1 MLAWRRGSGRAKLAL
16 MLDVLDA
23 LRESLAPRYD
33 VEREIGTGGMARVY
47 LAVEQ
52 HPRRRVA
59 IKVLDPEV
67 STRLLR
73 ERFIREVDL
82 SSNLSHPHIVPIF
95 SAGEAGGLFYYVM
108 PYVEGE
114 SLRHRLL
121 RQRRLPLE
129 DVLYIAG
136 DVADALS
143 FAHGQG
149 IIHRDIKPENI
160 LLSGTHAIVADFG
173 IARAISAAGSLTL
186 TQAGQSVGSP
196 GYMSP
201 EQAMATGDLDARTD
215 IYSLGCVV
223 FEMLAGESP
232 AASMTERRIHNWPA
246 LEASAA
252 MQRAEAGMA
261 RAVKHAISRALA
273 PLPDDRFPT
282 VADFA
287 TALGGTAHRI
297 SVPSRGVLRGR
308 RGRRLAL
315 AAGVVFAL
323 LGTGT
328 AVYLLRGRASGLN
341 ERRVVVAVIENHTG
355 DPTLDNIGHMA
366 ADWVTQG
373 LAQTGLVE
381 VVPSV
386 SVMSSSRA
394 PGGHG
399 TGHLDAV
406 GLRRLGRET
415 GAGTVVSGAYYR
427 QADSLRF
434 QVQISASGDGTVLR
448 ALDPV
453 AGPISQPLAAVEALR
468 QRVMAALA
476 TLFDSRLSFWAKTA
490 GQPPSFAAYQEFIQG
505 LDRMVQWDSRGAIA
519 HFTRAAR
526 EDTTFKLP
534 LIFAAHEHMDLG
546 EFARADSIAHAVER
560 APGPLSSLDRHYL
573 TWVLA
578 ETAGDR
584 QRALETA
591 REMGAIAP
599 NSETLWLVAQCALAL
614 NRPREMA
621 DALTTLGPDR
631 GLFRGWSVYW
641 FYLSFAH
648 HLMGDY
654 DRELKVALEGRR
666 RHPSELTVLA
676 AEVRALAALGRTA
689 AISERLTEAPSLP
702 PQPGWS
708 PADIAL
714 LAAFELAA
722 HDHRADA
729 PVASRW
735 AVHWLQGRPAAEGR
749 AVANR
754 FRLAVAHYLS
764 GQLDTTRG
772 LLEGL
777 VQEKT
782 VEARDSASLRW
793 FSAITGDLPDHLT
806 FLGFLG
812 VVAAREG
819 KPADA
824 LRIDRE
830 LQAMSPRYVYGRHTM
845 WRARIHAV
853 IGERDAAVTLVQEAF
868 AQGYARGGVM
878 HLYPSLASLRDDP
891 AYQELLKPKE

>member
-1 MLAWRRGSGRAKLAL
+1 
-16 MLDVLDA
+16 MLDVLDS
-23 LRESLAPRYD
+23 LRASLASRYD
-33 VEREIGTGGMARVY
+33 VEREIGSGGMARVF
-47 LAVEQ
+47 LALEQ

-82 SSNLSHPHIVPIF
+82 SSKLSHPHIVPIF

-121 RQRRLPLE
+121 REKRLSLE
-129 DVLYIAG
+129 DALHFAG
-136 DVADALS
+136 DVADALG

-160 LLSGTHAIVADFG
+160 LLSGDHAIVADFG

-186 TQAGQSVGSP
+186 TQAGQPIGSP

-201 EQAMATGDLDARTD
+201 EQAMALGDLDARTD
-215 IYSLGCVV
+215 IYSLGCVL
-223 FEMLAGESP
+223 FEMLAGEAP
-232 AASMTERRIHNWPA
+232 VASLTERRVHNWAA
-246 LEASAA
+246 LEASRS
-252 MQRAEAGMA
+252 MQRVEPGIG

-282 VADFA
+282 AAEFA
-287 TALGGTAHRI
+287 AALGGPPHRI
-297 SVPSRGVLRGR
+297 STPSRGPFAGR
-308 RGRRLAL
+308 RGRRAAFVLAAVAAL
-315 AAGVVFAL
+315 AGAGVATQV
-323 LGTGT
+323 
-328 AVYLLRGRASGLN
+328 LRGGRGSRLN

-355 DPTLDNIGHMA
+355 DPALDNIGHMA

-386 SVMSSSRA
+386 SVMSSSR
-394 PGGHG
+394 
-399 TGHLDAV
+399 GHLDPV
-406 GLRRLGRET
+406 GLRALGRET

-427 QADSLRF
+427 QRDSIRF
-434 QVQISASGDGTVLR
+434 QVQITAASDGTVLR

-453 AGPISQPLAAVEALR
+453 AGPIAQPLAAVEALR
-468 QRVMAALA
+468 QRVMAGLA
-476 TLFDSRLSFWAKTA
+476 TLFDSRLSLWAKTA

-505 LDRMVQWDSRGAIA
+505 LDRMVQWDSRGAIG
-519 HFTRAAR
+519 HFRQAAQQ
-526 EDTTFKLP
+526 DTTFRLP

-546 EFARADSIAHAVER
+546 EFATADSIAHAVER
-560 APGPLSSLDRHYL
+560 SPGPLSPLDRHYL

-578 ETAGDR
+578 QTRGDR

-591 REMGAIAP
+591 REMATIAP

-614 NRPREMA
+614 NRPHEMA
-621 DALTTLGPDR
+621 NALTALGPDR

-648 HLMGDY
+648 HLMGDH
-654 DRELKVALEGRR
+654 RSELKDALEGRR
-666 RHPSELTVLA
+666 RHPDDLTVLA
-676 AEVRALAALGRTA
+676 AEVRALAAEGRTPD
-689 AISERLTEAPSLP
+689 IRERLTEAPSLP

-708 PADIAL
+708 PADIGL

-729 PVASRW
+729 PAASEWALRW
-735 AVHWLQGRPAAEGR
+735 LEGRPPAEGR
-749 AVANR
+749 TVANR
-754 FRLAVAHYLS
+754 FRLAMAHYQI
-764 GQLDTTRG
+764 GHLDDTRH

-777 VQEKT
+777 LAERVIDS
-782 VEARDSASLRW
+782 RDSASLRW
-793 FSAITGDLPDHLT
+793 FSAITGDPPDHLT

-812 VVAAREG
+812 VVAGREG
-819 KPADA
+819 KRQEA
-824 LRIDRE
+824 LRIDRT
-830 LQAMSPRYVYGRHTM
+830 LQAMSPRYLYGRHTM
-845 WRARIHAV
+845 WRARINAV
-853 IGERDAAVTLVQEAF
+853 LGERDTAVERMQEAF
-868 AQGYARGGVM
+868 AQGYPRGGVM
-878 HLYPSLASLRDDP
+878 HLYPSLASLRDD
-891 AYQELLKPKE
+891 ASFQELLKPKG

>member
-1 MLAWRRGSGRAKLAL
+1 
-16 MLDVLDA
+16 MLDVLDT

-33 VEREIGTGGMARVY
+33 VEREIGTGGMARVF

-52 HPRRRVA
+52 HPHRRVA

-121 RQRRLPLE
+121 RQRKLPLE
-129 DVLYIAG
+129 DALFIAG

-186 TQAGQSVGSP
+186 TQAGQPVGSP

-201 EQAMATGDLDARTD
+201 EQAMALGDLDARTD

-223 FEMLAGESP
+223 FEMLAGEPP
-232 AASMTERRIHNWPA
+232 AASMTERKVHNWSA
-246 LEASAA
+246 LDTSGA
-252 MQRAEAGMA
+252 MRGAEAGA
-261 RAVKHAISRALA
+261 VRAVKHAVSRALA

-282 VADFA
+282 VAEFA
-287 TALGGTAHRI
+287 TALGGTSHRI
-297 SVPSRGVLRGR
+297 SVPTRGLLAGR
-308 RGRRLAL
+308 RGRRIAF
-315 AAGVVFAL
+315 ATGVLFAL
-323 LGTGT
+323 LGVGS
-328 AVYLLRGRASGLN
+328 AVHLLRARGSRLN

-355 DPTLDNIGHMA
+355 DPALDNIGHMA

-399 TGHLDAV
+399 AGHLDAI
-406 GLRRLGRET
+406 GIRTLGRET

-427 QADSLRF
+427 QADSIRF
-434 QVQISASGDGTVLR
+434 QVQVSAASDGTVLR

-453 AGPISQPLAAVEALR
+453 AAPISQPLVAVEALR
-468 QRVMAALA
+468 QRVMASLA
-476 TLFDSRLSFWAKTA
+476 TLFDSRLSLWAKAA
-490 GQPPSFAAYQEFIQG
+490 GQPPSFPAYQEFIQG
-505 LDRMVQWDSRGAIA
+505 LDRMVQWDSRGAIF
-519 HFTRAAR
+519 HFRRAAR
-526 EDTTFKLP
+526 EDSTFKLP

-546 EFARADSIAHAVER
+546 EFATADSMAQAVER
-560 APGPLSSLDRHYL
+560 APGPLSPLDRHYL

-578 ETAGDR
+578 ETRGDR

-591 REMGAIAP
+591 REMAIIAP

-614 NRPREMA
+614 NRPHEMA
-621 DALTTLGPDR
+621 DALATLGPDR

-654 DRELKVALEGRR
+654 RAELKDALEGRR
-666 RHPSELTVLA
+666 RHPDELTVLA
-676 AEVRALAALGRTA
+676 AEVRALAAQGRIA
-689 AISERLTEAPSLP
+689 DIRERLTEAPSLP

-708 PADIAL
+708 PADIGL

-722 HDHRADA
+722 HDHRA
-729 PVASRW
+729 
-735 AVHWLQGRPAAEGR
+735 
-749 AVANR
+749 
-754 FRLAVAHYLS
+754 
-764 GQLDTTRG
+764 
-772 LLEGL
+772 
-777 VQEKT
+777 
-782 VEARDSASLRW
+782 
-793 FSAITGDLPDHLT
+793 
-806 FLGFLG
+806 
-812 VVAAREG
+812 
-819 KPADA
+819 
-824 LRIDRE
+824 
-830 LQAMSPRYVYGRHTM
+830 
-845 WRARIHAV
+845 
-853 IGERDAAVTLVQEAF
+853 
-868 AQGYARGGVM
+868 
-878 HLYPSLASLRDDP
+878 
-891 AYQELLKPKE
+891 